1 MPFTSCCFNG
11 LVRVTDTQN
20 GCAAAHM
27 IDFLQKRSH
36 QIVSPY
42 AVLPQ
47 SCVILDCRRAVRSV
61 PPPRFETPPD
71 SLGHREGWAR
81 GVGEKEGNGERA
93 AGVRVRCHE
102 AGFTCRCSFPAGQS
116 LSPTCVTH
124 KRREEL
130 VSSCKREEKS

>member
-11 LVRVTDTQN
+11 LVCVTDTQN
-20 GCAAAHM
+20 GCAVAPM
-27 IDFLQKRSH
+27 IDFLQIRSH

-42 AVLPQ
+42 EVLPH

-71 SLGHREGWAR
+71 SLGHRWGVGP
-81 GVGEKEGNGERA
+81 GVGEKEGGRERA

-102 AGFTCRCSFPAGQS
+102 ASLTCRCSFPAGQS

-130 VSSCKREEKS
+130 VS